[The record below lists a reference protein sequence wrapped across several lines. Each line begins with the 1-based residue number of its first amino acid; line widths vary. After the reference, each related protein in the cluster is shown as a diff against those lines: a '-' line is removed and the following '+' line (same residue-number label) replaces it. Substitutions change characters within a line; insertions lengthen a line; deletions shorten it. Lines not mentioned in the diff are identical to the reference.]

1 MKEGLGEEDTDIE
14 GERLNPPLR
23 LPLLEKLRVRLTPPD
38 RVTLRDPVAVVVYV
52 DTFPEVP
59 VGAATV
65 YVPVLSVGEAE
76 AEGVT
81 VKSAG
86 VSVQESEVEGVMEGL
101 GVKELEVVKVP
112 GPPFLLCA
120 PPVTEVEED
129 LEGEEEVLGEEL

>member
-1 MKEGLGEEDTDIE
+1 M
-14 GERLNPPLR
+14 
-23 LPLLEKLRVRLTPPD
+23 
-38 RVTLRDPVAVVVYV
+38 
-52 DTFPEVP
+52 
-59 VGAATV
+59 
-65 YVPVLSVGEAE
+65 LSVGEAE

-101 GVKELEVVKVP
+101 GVKELVVVKVP